1 MNSNE
6 HPPHTAR
13 GGGSIIALEGIDGC
27 GKTTMALRLVADLQ
41 ALRWSVRLTRR
52 PSDGPVGCS
61 IRRSIAGLPG
71 EVPVTDR
78 VAMAALFA
86 ADLYD
91 QASRI
96 LAPALSRGEV
106 VVSDRWYHSSL
117 AYQVDSADPRTLDT
131 VRAFNARAPVAD
143 LVVYLRTSPEVAGAR
158 RASRSIADNALESRY
173 WIDSARRAYDAMF
186 VDRTLG
192 YVAGAVAV
200 VDADEGVEVVA
211 RSVTDAVDRFLDQ
224 QSVAY
229 VAVAASGPTGGP
241 WVSVDRYWSVGASC
255 RAVARASGEPEI
267 AVRVAFASGQG
278 VAGPSG
284 ASWRL
289 VSIAEASERLG
300 SDHRAVVDM
309 RAGRPIDPA
318 SLGHAR

>member
-1 MNSNE
+1 MSSNE
-6 HPPHTAR
+6 HPSHTAR

-27 GKTTMALRLVADLQ
+27 GKTTMALRLAADLQ
-41 ALRWSVRLTRR
+41 ALRRSVCLTRR

-61 IRRSIAGLPG
+61 IRRSIAGHLG
-71 EVPVTDR
+71 EVPVADR

-91 QASRI
+91 QVSRI

-158 RASRSIADNALESRY
+158 RASRSIVDNALEARY

-224 QSVAY
+224 QSVVY
-229 VAVAASGPTGGP
+229 VAASGRTSGP
-241 WVSVDRYWSVGASC
+241 WVSIDRYWSIGEAC
-255 RAVARASGEPEI
+255 RAVARASGEPEL
-267 AVRVAFASGQG
+267 AVRVAFASDQG
-278 VAGPSG
+278 VVGPSG

-289 VSIAEASERLG
+289 VSAAEAATRLG
-300 SDHRAVVDM
+300 PGHQAVVDM
-309 RAGRPIDPA
+309 RAGRPVDPA
-318 SLGHAR
+318 SLGCAR